1 MACSKVLILI
11 FKKTYNNEEWVMK
24 SMEAQGFIKDKNG
37 VFIVPDNKKISMQ
50 IPIELIPKCPNDN
63 SDMTTNLR
71 VDNYFVEDEIWH
83 KASETYYNF
92 LEKNKN
98 KHILFLELGV
108 GANTPMI
115 IKYPFWQMTM
125 ENEKAIYACINYG
138 EVFCPQEIENRSIC
152 IDGDIGSVL
161 EAIKLKKH

>member
-1 MACSKVLILI
+1 
-11 FKKTYNNEEWVMK
+11 
-24 SMEAQGFIKDKNG
+24 
-37 VFIVPDNKKISMQ
+37 MQ
-50 IPIELIPKCPNDN
+50 IPIELIPKCPDDN

-108 GANTPMI
+108 EQI
-115 IKYPFWQMTM
+115 LQ
-125 ENEKAIYACINYG
+125 
-138 EVFCPQEIENRSIC
+138 
-152 IDGDIGSVL
+152 
-161 EAIKLKKH
+161 